1 MAEKYK
7 TCKHSTG
14 RVGELIV
21 YVHPTCPRLSMIKGT
36 YAAVRSVAG
45 SAGAGRRGDDRN
57 NRCNGC
63 WCADWSLWRDR
74 LGIKCR
80 KQG

>member
-36 YAAVRSVAG
+36 LCSSKFAVG
-45 SAGAGRRGDDRN
+45 SARAGRREDDAERIN
-57 NRCNGC
+57 
-63 WCADWSLWRDR
+63 
-74 LGIKCR
+74 K
-80 KQG
+80 